1 MATNPRT
8 TAKSKAIFVCGE
20 CGFESPKWMGQ
31 CVCGAWNSFY
41 ERRVEPGGSAA
52 ARRGTLR
59 GAGAADGG
67 AGYAAA
73 QAAPLAGVEAGGT
86 RRLDTGMDEL
96 NRVLGGGI
104 TLGTLTLISGEP
116 GIGKSTLI
124 LQAAI
129 RLAGRGLKALYVS
142 GEESPEQI
150 RMRADRLAPGGIPE
164 GVLVLSATAIET
176 VLASVA
182 DERPDFLIIDSI
194 QTMYT
199 ETLEQAPGSVSQIR
213 VCTDILMRECKAVGL
228 PAFIVAHVTK
238 SGDLAGP
245 KIVEHIVDCVL
256 SFSGEKSRDLRLLTA
271 SKNRFGTTSEVGAFE
286 MRENGLAEI
295 QDLSGCLLEGS
306 LGQASGT
313 IATAACEGTRP
324 LLMEIQALTAG
335 AGSGF
340 PRRAAIGVDN
350 ARLGMILAVLERKA
364 GLDLS
369 GSDVYVN
376 IVGGFRPEG
385 TSSDLACALAVWFA
399 ARGVIVPAGILA
411 IGEVG
416 LAGEIRSVRGAESI
430 AAEAARLGFT
440 RLILPQANAKIK
452 TPPGISAEGVSS
464 VLEAISLVFA

>member
-1 MATNPRT
+1 MVTKPKT
-8 TAKSKAIFVCGE
+8 VFVCEE

-41 ERRVEPGGSAA
+41 ERRVEPEGPAA
-52 ARRGTLR
+52 ARRKSSKTA
-59 GAGAADGG
+59 GAGAG
-67 AGYAAA
+67 AGTVHAS
-73 QAAPLAGVEAGGT
+73 PLAKVETGNA
-86 RRLDTGMDEL
+86 RRLDTGIEEL

-104 TLGTLTLISGEP
+104 TAGTLTLISGEP

-129 RLAGRGLKALYVS
+129 SLARRRLKALYVS

-150 RMRADRLAPGGIPE
+150 RTRADRIAPAGIPD
-164 GVLVLSATAIET
+164 GVLILSATAIET
-176 VLASVA
+176 VLDAIEA
-182 DERPDFLIIDSI
+182 ERPDFLIIDSI

-213 VCTDILMRECKAVGL
+213 VCTDMLMRSCKAIGL

-295 QDLSGCLLEGS
+295 QDLSGCLLEGP

-313 IATAACEGTRP
+313 IATAVYEGTRP

-335 AGSGF
+335 AGTGF

-376 IVGGFRPEG
+376 IVGGFRPDG
-385 TSSDLACALAVWFA
+385 TSSDLSCALAIWSA
-399 ARGVIVPAGILA
+399 ARGAIVPAGVLA

-440 RLILPQANAKIK
+440 RLILPGANAKTK

-464 VLEAISLVFA
+464 ILEAISLVFADPGSSPG

>member
-1 MATNPRT
+1 MATKPKT
-8 TAKSKAIFVCGE
+8 IFVCEE

-41 ERRVEPGGSAA
+41 ERKIESDGPAQ
-52 ARRGTLR
+52 ARRAVVQK
-59 GAGAADGG
+59 AGSSLGFSSAS
-67 AGYAAA
+67 
-73 QAAPLAGVEAGGT
+73 PLSKIEAGST
-86 RRLDTGMDEL
+86 HRIDTGIDEL

-104 TLGTLTLISGEP
+104 TMGTLSLISGEP

-129 RLAGRGLKALYVS
+129 SLARRGLKTLYVS

-150 RMRADRLAPGGIPE
+150 RMRADRLAADGIPDE
-164 GVLVLSATAIET
+164 VLILSATAIET
-176 VLASVA
+176 VLESV
-182 DERPDFLIIDSI
+182 EKEHPDFLIIDSI

-213 VCTDILMRECKAVGL
+213 VCTDMLMRYCKAANL
-228 PAFIVAHVTK
+228 PTFIVAHVTK
-238 SGDLAGP
+238 TGDLAGP

-286 MRENGLAEI
+286 MREDGLAEI
-295 QDLSGCLLEGS
+295 QDLSGCLLEGP

-313 IATAACEGTRP
+313 IATAVYEGTRP

-335 AGSGF
+335 AGTGF
-340 PRRAAIGVDN
+340 PRRSAIGVDN
-350 ARLGMILAVLERKA
+350 ARLGMILAVLDRKA

-376 IVGGFRPEG
+376 IVGGFKPEG
-385 TSSDLACALAVWFA
+385 TSSDLSCALAVWSA
-399 ARGVIVPAGILA
+399 ARGIIVPNGIIA

-430 AAEAARLGFT
+430 AAEAARLGFK
-440 RLILPQANAKIK
+440 RLILPKANSKIK
-452 TPPGISAEGVSS
+452 TPPGISAEGVSN
-464 VLEAISLVFA
+464 VLDAISLVFS